1 MEKACDNTQLWKTK
15 LNCRHCCLLNKFS
28 KSNSK
33 QTEWPHHCY
42 CFHKIQVPLHIH
54 LLCMWWSPYQ
64 ILKSMLLVIRRTE
77 LYNVAR
83 LNVVGGVTVK
93 YSADLDNTRIH
104 YTMIPLNNLISQ
116 FFLLASVTCKA
127 GQV

>member
-1 MEKACDNTQLWKTK
+1 
-15 LNCRHCCLLNKFS
+15 
-28 KSNSK
+28 
-33 QTEWPHHCY
+33 
-42 CFHKIQVPLHIH
+42 
-54 LLCMWWSPYQ
+54 
-64 ILKSMLLVIRRTE
+64 MLLVIRRTE

-93 YSADLDNTRIH
+93 YSADLDNIRIH

-116 FFLLASVTCKA
+116 FFLLASVTWKA